1 MAVPRL
7 HWLGCVVLIVAFSHT
22 GRPAHAQSLVD
33 AARLARATRA
43 EFGPPTK
50 VYTNKDLPDTGRIT
64 EPTLAWV
71 SRYQSLLEE
80 AARERD
86 RGLRELLRE
95 RLVRRPAPVPEKTVP
110 PDPAPTPPTVGI
122 PLYPVYSGYP
132 YPVYLGS
139 PVFVAAL
146 PNPHPRHSTM
156 VSASPLRFR
165 ARDHRSRIE
174 TLRRRATSGRRVHR
188 PTRRPATRNGYEP
201 SSRRFPYIA
210 RGLPA
215 PGVAR
220 NRTGG
225 RASDAPTRP
234 EQLRLR
240 RPEGLR
246 SLPGAGSAK

>member
-33 AARLARATRA
+33 AARLAHARREAL
-43 EFGPPTK
+43 GPPTK
-50 VYTNKDLPDTGRIT
+50 VYTTGDLQDTRRIT

-71 SRYQSLLEE
+71 SRYRSLLE
-80 AARERD
+80 AARERE
-86 RGLRELLRE
+86 RALRELLRE
-95 RLVRRPAPVPEKTVP
+95 RSVMRPAPVPAKTVP

-146 PNPHPRHSTM
+146 PNPQPRHSTM

-174 TLRRRATSGRRVHR
+174 TMRRRATSGRRVHR

-201 SSRRFPYIA
+201 SSRRFLYIA

-225 RASDAPTRP
+225 RAPARA
-234 EQLRLR
+234 EQRGQR

-246 SLPGAGSAK
+246 SLPGAG